1 MFTVIKRL
9 EFCYGH
15 RLLDYQGKCA
25 HPHGHNAEVEI
36 EISSPDL
43 DAAGMVI
50 DFGEISE
57 RVCRFIEQELDHRMI
72 LRQDDPLLAWLKE
85 QGEPVHAM
93 EVNPTAENLARLI
106 WDRARLEG
114 LPVRAVR
121 FWETPRACAEYRP
134 VSL

>member
-15 RLLDYQGKCA
+15 RLLDYEGKCA
-25 HPHGHNAEVEI
+25 HPHGHNAEVEV
-36 EISSPDL
+36 EISRQEL

-57 RVCRFIEQELDHRMI
+57 RLSRFIEQELDHRMI
-72 LRQDDPLLAWLKE
+72 LRRDDPLLAWLQE
-85 QGEPVHAM
+85 QGEPVYAM

-106 WDRARLEG
+106 WDRAQLEG
-114 LPVRAVR
+114 LPVCAVR
-121 FWETPRACAEYRP
+121 FWETGRSCAEYRP
-134 VSL
+134 SSR